1 MRYLAAVCPH
11 CGRASAVRADAKRH
25 QCPYCGRVYEVER
38 TTIIAAGNAKEV
50 RQAVVRHN
58 AERA

>member
-25 QCPYCGRVYEVER
+25 QCPYCGRLFEVER
-38 TTIIAAGNAKEV
+38 ASVIAVGNAREV

-58 AERA
+58 AGTA